1 MSPSY
6 IQEYLEGDVDI
17 FIHKEYH
24 GLIRVKLQSRH
35 VSSKQYLLWIQF
47 SESEISAWYC
57 RCRAGAVLL
66 VSASMFL
73 LVYGTLPQGGTTRR
87 PYLPSKTGPSLLL
100 MPLLLM
106 NPVKVVT
113 VIWRSKSYVPH
124 PEISMIFVFHIMSI
138 LL

>member
-6 IQEYLEGDVDI
+6 IKEYLEGEVDI

-35 VSSKQYLLWIQF
+35 VSPKQYLLWIQF

-66 VSASMFL
+66 VSALMFL
-73 LVYGTLPQGGTTRR
+73 LLYGTLPQGGTTRR
-87 PYLPSKTGPSLLL
+87 PYLPSKTGP
-100 MPLLLM
+100 MLLM
-106 NPVKVVT
+106 NPVKVFT
-113 VIWRSKSYVPH
+113 VIWWSKIYVPH
-124 PEISMIFVFHIMSI
+124 PVIRMSFVYHILSI
-138 LL
+138 LLQIY